1 MSPYNFNG
9 RHLYLQYVD
18 DTLLFINTDV
28 VAIRTLKIL
37 LYGFELASGLKI
49 NFNKSFI
56 DQLDD
61 NIEIIE

>member
-1 MSPYNFNG
+1 M
-9 RHLYLQYVD
+9 YLQYVD

-37 LYGFELASGLKI
+37 LYGFELASGVKI